1 MSDDGPSSWRDISVK
16 KTTLGFV
23 ASIFLAGGAFA
34 YQGSMVMGR
43 ISDLERSVQHFD
55 TGLSAELNADLSEMQ
70 IDIDDNSIAIDGLQR
85 QRAADLERNS
95 PHWVV
100 DALSDAV
107 ADLTHRVEDLEDE
120 HDS

>member
-1 MSDDGPSSWRDISVK
+1 MS
-16 KTTLGFV
+16 
-23 ASIFLAGGAFA
+23 
-34 YQGSMVMGR
+34 R
-43 ISDLERSVQHFD
+43 IGDLERSVQHFD

-70 IDIDDNSIAIDGLQR
+70 IEIDAIDLTVDGLTR
-85 QRAADLERNS
+85 QRAADLERNT

-100 DALSDAV
+100 DALNDAV